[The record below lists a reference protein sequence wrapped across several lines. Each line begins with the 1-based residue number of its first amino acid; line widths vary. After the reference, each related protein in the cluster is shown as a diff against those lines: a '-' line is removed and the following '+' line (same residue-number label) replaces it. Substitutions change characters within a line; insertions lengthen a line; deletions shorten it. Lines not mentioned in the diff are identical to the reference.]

1 VTLSATTL
9 DGEANAIFSAGTR
22 AGVATISA
30 TAGSISVTLSI
41 TIQPGSAGS
50 LEFVSAAPELI
61 GVRGSALSQKSTI
74 TFLVRDQNGNP
85 VGDGTE
91 VTFTITTGL
100 GGGEFIAP
108 TTAGTVAGFAA
119 SVLTSGTVA
128 GPVRIRASVTV
139 DGTTLTSTSTNVSIT
154 GGPPSAA
161 HLSVAP
167 SFVNVAGQVT
177 FGIICPVQATVN
189 DRFGNPVPL
198 DTAVSYV
205 TNGGGITAQG
215 LTDRN
220 GNADFDANGD
230 PVVLKTSLPIP
241 FVGPSLSAT
250 DPRTGFVTIMAITQ
264 GEETFADVNG
274 NGLFDGPQEFPVN
287 TSPGL
292 DTPEPFIDHVTLCN
306 GTSFPFPCPAN
317 PVNPPFVQ
325 GNATFDPTDPFELF
339 VDGNGNGAWDLPNG
353 VWDAEKAIFASTQVL
368 FSGVSVLEVG
378 RFLNGTCV
386 TPSVDPINGNPS
398 GFVVPQGGV
407 ADRGPFC
414 FIVRDSAGHPLV
426 AGTEISVTTSAGAI
440 SGTSSVILPDTQQ
453 SGPGVTLFTFTVVDD
468 DATDPDPPSGATV
481 VVTVTSP
488 PTFTCPGGNGNVDA
502 SFGGVVD

>member
-1 VTLSATTL
+1 
-9 DGEANAIFSAGTR
+9 
-22 AGVATISA
+22 
-30 TAGSISVTLSI
+30 
-41 TIQPGSAGS
+41 
-50 LEFVSAAPELI
+50 
-61 GVRGSALSQKSTI
+61 
-74 TFLVRDQNGNP
+74 
-85 VGDGTE
+85 
-91 VTFTITTGL
+91 
-100 GGGEFIAP
+100 
-108 TTAGTVAGFAA
+108 
-119 SVLTSGTVA
+119 
-128 GPVRIRASVTV
+128 
-139 DGTTLTSTSTNVSIT
+139 
-154 GGPPSAA
+154 
-161 HLSVAP
+161 
-167 SFVNVAGQVT
+167 
-177 FGIICPVQATVN
+177 
-189 DRFGNPVPL
+189 
-198 DTAVSYV
+198 
-205 TNGGGITAQG
+205 
-215 LTDRN
+215 
-220 GNADFDANGD
+220 
-230 PVVLKTSLPIP
+230 
-241 FVGPSLSAT
+241 
-250 DPRTGFVTIMAITQ
+250 
-264 GEETFADVNG
+264 
-274 NGLFDGPQEFPVN
+274 
-287 TSPGL
+287 
-292 DTPEPFIDHVTLCN
+292 
-306 GTSFPFPCPAN
+306 
-317 PVNPPFVQ
+317 VQ